1 MTDKHAFKKMCIENG
16 VGTIKEYQE
25 NDHDIEFPVFVKP
38 VDSRGSRGQSVCYS
52 YEELKRL
59 VYMRNLNLLMEIFL
73 LRNI

>member
-1 MTDKHAFKKMCIENG
+1 MCIENG

-25 NDHDIEFPVFVKP
+25 NDQDIEFPVFVKP
-38 VDSRGSRGQSVCYS
+38 VDSRGSRGQSVCYN

-59 VYMRNLNLLMEIFL
+59 VYMRNLNLLMVIFL